1 MALPMPTNI
10 PYASPCLSH
19 LNMKLTPISSLP
31 VVKNKMV
38 PPLLPSL
45 NFIRVTGRLGC
56 TKFGSLPSRRLQAN
70 SNSTGAG
77 ELFKDE
83 PPRSIELPCLPFTIA
98 EVFVPSAST
107 TLHLYEARFLALLEE
122 AMNERNNFFVHFVLD
137 PVSEFGS
144 SLVTSFAAR
153 YGCLSLIENVK
164 PLEIGALVTIRGIGR
179 VNIMS
184 LTKTEPYLRGV
195 VLPMQDEIPSDS
207 NSVDASVEDL
217 KLALTD
223 LHCLQIKLKTLKDEQ
238 LQTPLWNSLRW
249 AEKEDFL
256 DYNKT
261 FVPRL
266 AERISFAALQPVVG
280 ATVSEIQGLLQARLE
295 AMESRSTVKRLE
307 SVMKL
312 VNESKALI
320 AAKLAIQSLK
330 L

>member
-1 MALPMPTNI
+1 MAVGMALPMPTNI

-122 AMNERNNFFVHFVLD
+122 
-137 PVSEFGS
+137 
-144 SLVTSFAAR
+144 
-153 YGCLSLIENVK
+153 VK

>member
-1 MALPMPTNI
+1 MAVGMALPMPTNI

-98 EVFVPSAST
+98 
-107 TLHLYEARFLALLEE
+107 E

>member
-1 MALPMPTNI
+1 MAVGMALPMPTNI

-98 EVFVPSAST
+98 E
-107 TLHLYEARFLALLEE
+107 
-122 AMNERNNFFVHFVLD
+122 
-137 PVSEFGS
+137 
-144 SLVTSFAAR
+144 
-153 YGCLSLIENVK
+153 VK